1 MTDTALSTETTESVA
16 DFGARARTWL
26 AENMPRI
33 DPANPP
39 FTDRGER
46 GVLAAGKGTAE
57 APLFRRLRRHLLPP

>member
-33 DPANPP
+33 DPTNPP
-39 FTDRGER
+39 FTDRGSEESWLR
-46 GVLAAGKGTAE
+46 AKGTAE
-57 APLFRRLRRHLLPP
+57 APLCGRLRRHLLPP